1 MRDIEEIYTK
11 NQDGTFGDKERI
23 QLFEEQKKL
32 MNNKYGRRSIY
43 TNTQITRIQLKTLSN
58 HNYKFK
64 VYCFESGRPREPM
77 ITNFKTKD
85 NMGIIT
91 TINITFSAYLEQ
103 DYQPDALQAILCTI
117 STLVP
122 AKYSRV
128 TDEFG
133 GIC

>member
-1 MRDIEEIYTK
+1 
-11 NQDGTFGDKERI
+11 
-23 QLFEEQKKL
+23 
-32 MNNKYGRRSIY
+32 
-43 TNTQITRIQLKTLSN
+43 
-58 HNYKFK
+58 
-64 VYCFESGRPREPM
+64 M

-133 GIC
+133 GICQTRRFFLIEPEEYERIEANIIKNEKFM